1 MLSSV
6 TRGLLSR
13 NANQILRRIATAAS
27 QHIVIALGGNALLKR
42 GEAMTMENQR
52 QNIQE
57 GIKSLRPI
65 LENNKVT
72 IVHGNGPQVRTIT
85 CVHSCFRKFQG
96 IMSCCFLTFF
106 LNFNFNDIYVRYAE
120 WFVGVG
126 ELGV

>member
-1 MLSSV
+1 MLSSF
-6 TRGLLSR
+6 TRGLVSR

-52 QNIQE
+52 KNIQD
-57 GIKSLRPI
+57 GIRSLQPI

-85 CVHSCFRKFQG
+85 FVHSCFRSFQG
-96 IMSCCFLTFF
+96 IFYRHLLTYFL
-106 LNFNFNDIYVRYAE
+106 LS
-120 WFVGVG
+120 
-126 ELGV
+126 